1 MPLQPSKLAPRTFT
15 LCASQA
21 ELFVKWQCSSG
32 HIPNCLWNRL
42 FPSFPGPL
50 YQNEVKC
57 SAFDM
62 EMFFYSHANKTHFH
76 NNGCALGLIL
86 KARVFGTRKG
96 PITYLHIRQS
106 SQCAKECHGLAA
118 AWWAAKNHGL
128 MFSQPRVQECF
139 MSHCV
144 YCWHDNIRCCDFV
157 SLHFNLRHLGL
168 P

>member
-1 MPLQPSKLAPRTFT
+1 
-15 LCASQA
+15 
-21 ELFVKWQCSSG
+21 
-32 HIPNCLWNRL
+32 
-42 FPSFPGPL
+42 
-50 YQNEVKC
+50 
-57 SAFDM
+57 
-62 EMFFYSHANKTHFH
+62 MFFGSYTELTLKPKKAKLISSTFEIGHFRVPPGLCIKTRLSAQPLIRKCYSILMQIKTHFH

-86 KARVFGTRKG
+86 KVRVFGTRTW

-144 YCWHDNIRCCDFV
+144 YCWNDNIRCCDFV

>member
-1 MPLQPSKLAPRTFT
+1 
-15 LCASQA
+15 
-21 ELFVKWQCSSG
+21 
-32 HIPNCLWNRL
+32 
-42 FPSFPGPL
+42 
-50 YQNEVKC
+50 
-57 SAFDM
+57 M
-62 EMFFYSHANKTHFH
+62 EIFLYSHANKTHFH
-76 NNGCALGLIL
+76 NNCCALGLIL
-86 KARVFGTRKG
+86 KVRVFGTRTW

-168 P
+168 PQHPFTLNSDLETKDISVNIHNLACTAQKRLCLSSVICQTEGS